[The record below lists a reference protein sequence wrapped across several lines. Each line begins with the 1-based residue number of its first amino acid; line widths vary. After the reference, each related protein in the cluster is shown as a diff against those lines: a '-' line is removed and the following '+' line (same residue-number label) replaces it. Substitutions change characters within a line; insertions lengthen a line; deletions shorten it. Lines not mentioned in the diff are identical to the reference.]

1 MAGRLGE
8 VPDDVSLRTHR
19 GGLPATSVR
28 VVHREAVM
36 VFGDGYD
43 EVGSCLTEQL
53 RPPGRVEGI
62 GGELW
67 DEVLVA
73 EPGPAV
79 RRWPGGARTPAGR
92 TGTCCARTTHCRR
105 RGRSR
110 HPSG

>member
-8 VPDDVSLRTHR
+8 VPDDVSLRAHR
-19 GGLPATSVR
+19 GGLPATPVG

-53 RPPGRVEGI
+53 GPLGRVEGS
-62 GGELW
+62 GGELR

-73 EPGPAV
+73 ELVLGAVGGPMV
-79 RRWPGGARTPAGR
+79 LELRPAGQVHV
-92 TGTCCARTTHCRR
+92 ARV
-105 RGRSR
+105 
-110 HPSG
+110 PLIP